1 MNQSDK
7 SRNHNRA
14 PESRLTAFAE
24 VCRRVGGSLELD
36 DVLREAA
43 DGARTLTGARFA
55 DVALLGE
62 SGDSPSPLDF
72 PELDS
77 SANGRLS
84 VPVRLHGDT
93 ADEAR
98 IADLRVSD
106 KAGGGAFTPG
116 DEEILAALASQ
127 IAVAVSNALIHEE
140 ERQARHESES
150 ERRRVE
156 ALVEMLP
163 VGALVVDAETRAVV
177 SVNREAERIMGV
189 PPPPGSALAE
199 YQRVSIYRR
208 MDGRE
213 YAVDERPL
221 SRALD
226 MGETTRAEEIMF
238 DKPEGGTVT
247 TLVNAAP
254 IRSADGEIASAVA
267 VIQDMTP
274 MEELERMR
282 SEFLGI
288 VGHELRSPL
297 TSIKGAAA
305 SALGNPYAPDPAE
318 TRQLFQI
325 IDERADHLRDLINN
339 LLDATRIEAGT
350 LSVHPKPADA
360 AALMAEA
367 RDDFIRRFPKRQ
379 VKTLA
384 AEGLP
389 PIQADARRVAQVLNN
404 LLSNAAKYSPE
415 ESPIAVSAEES
426 QDGFYVTFAVSDE
439 GRGLT
444 ESQLPRVFEK
454 FWRVDESGGGLK
466 VAGDGLGLAICK
478 GIVEAHGGRIW
489 AESGGGR
496 GSRFAFTIPAGAED
510 ADSPPQPTRTPS
522 QLSARADSAK
532 ILAVDDEIYTLRYLR
547 NILLES
553 GYVPIVAD
561 SADEAL
567 RLAAAERPSLA
578 LLDIMMPR
586 VNGFELMERIRRTS
600 DVPVIFL
607 SAHNGD
613 ANVERALALGAD
625 DYIIKP
631 FSPTELTARIA
642 ASLRKRAARETGGMY
657 RLGDLA
663 IDRAKGGVS
672 LGGEPVNLTPTERA
686 LLLELC
692 ADPGRV
698 VSYGR
703 LLERIWGTKYAGNTQ
718 IVRAFVKKLRRKLG
732 DDARAP
738 TRIFT
743 EPGVGFRMAKG
754 DGEG

>member
-7 SRNHNRA
+7 SRNPNRPPA
-14 PESRLTAFAE
+14 NRLTAFAE

-43 DGARTLTGARFA
+43 DGARALTGARFA

-62 SGDSPSPLDF
+62 SGDSPFPPTDF
-72 PELDS
+72 PEPDS

-84 VPVRLHGDT
+84 VPVRLRGGA
-93 ADEAR
+93 ADESR
-98 IADLRVSD
+98 IADLRVSE
-106 KAGGGAFTPG
+106 KADGGAFTPG

-127 IAVAVSNALIHEE
+127 IAVAVSNALIHEG

-163 VGALVVDAETRAVV
+163 VGALVVDAQTRAVV

-254 IRSADGEIASAVA
+254 IRSADGAIASAVA

-282 SEFLGI
+282 SEFLAI

-379 VKTLA
+379 VETLA
-384 AEGLP
+384 SEGLP

-415 ESPIAVSAEES
+415 DSPIAVSAEES

-444 ESQLPRVFEK
+444 ESQLTRVFEK

-489 AESGGGR
+489 AESDSGR
-496 GSRFAFTIPAGAED
+496 GSRFAFTIPAGAD
-510 ADSPPQPTRTPS
+510 AADSPPQPTRTPS
-522 QLSARADSAK
+522 QLSARADGAK

-547 NILLES
+547 NVLLEA

-586 VNGFELMERIRRTS
+586 VNGFDLMERIRRTS

-642 ASLRKRAARETGGMY
+642 ASLRKRAALETGGMY

-672 LGGEPVNLTPTERA
+672 LGGVPVNLTPTERA

-692 ADPGRV
+692 ANPGRV

-703 LLERIWGTKYAGNTQ
+703 LLDRIWGAEYAGNTQ

-732 DDARAP
+732 DNARAP

-754 DGEG
+754 DE